1 MPLAPRQQ
9 RLLEIE
15 TARIRHAWAKAQ
27 LDRGDSTPALVKYL
41 EASSG
46 ELDALKNRK
55 YSDAPFHPISKE

>member
-46 ELDALKNRK
+46 ELDALKTANIQMHR
-55 YSDAPFHPISKE
+55 SHPISKE